1 MVSLFFKE
9 ARLGTTTSSD
19 IETNK
24 ICGQI
29 YTFMKA
35 ISKKDGDLLSQFD
48 NNKENRF
55 QLLRDWLIYQYK
67 LEIQLIRKG

>member
-9 ARLGTTTSSD
+9 ARLGTTTSGD

-24 ICGQI
+24 FCGQI
-29 YTFMKA
+29 STIMKA
-35 ISKKDGDLLSQFD
+35 ISIKDGDFLSKFD
-48 NNKENRF
+48 NIKENRF
-55 QLLRDWLIYQYK
+55 KFLRDWLIYQYK